1 MTAIFML
8 LLTALP
14 YFFFVYI
21 KKKLKWSFINPLLFA
36 IAVDMAVLLSF
47 KIDSKTYA
55 SGAKY
60 VSLLLTPATIA
71 LAFPLYEEL
80 KTIKKDIVPILMS
93 IVFGVFSSVLTV
105 FVIYK
110 IFVLEKV
117 HFATLLPKSIT
128 TAIGID
134 VSRSMGGIV
143 SITVFTIIF
152 TGIFGAM
159 VSDAVFKIMKIKSD
173 VAKGV
178 ALGSASH
185 AIGTAKANNMNELT
199 GAASSMSLVISGILS
214 VIILPFFVW
223 FFVQARPWARSF
235 LGNAH
240 VLHIRS
246 ACLVGPLRPIITL
259 ATKNL
264 FGDDSLTRVK
274 LLRLML
280 EFSLQ
285 N

>member
-1 MTAIFML
+1 MKAVIML
-8 LLTALP
+8 ILTVAP

-21 KKKLKWSFINPLLFA
+21 KKKLKWSFVNPLLFA
-36 IAVDMAVLLSF
+36 IAVDMAILLSF
-47 KIDSKTYA
+47 NIDTKTYQ

-60 VSLLLTPATIA
+60 VTMLLTPATIA

-80 KTIKKDIVPILMS
+80 KTIEKDIVPIALS
-93 IVFGVFSSVLTV
+93 IIFGVFSSLLTV

-110 IFVLEKV
+110 IFLLEKV
-117 HFATLLPKSIT
+117 HFITLMPKSIT

-159 VSDAVFKIMKIKSD
+159 VSDAVFKLMKIKSD
-173 VAKGV
+173 IAKGV

-185 AIGTAKANNMNELT
+185 AIGTAKANNMNELC

-214 VIILPFFVW
+214 VIILPFFV
-223 FFVQARPWARSF
+223 
-235 LGNAH
+235 
-240 VLHIRS
+240 
-246 ACLVGPLRPIITL
+246 
-259 ATKNL
+259 
-264 FGDDSLTRVK
+264 
-274 LLRLML
+274 
-280 EFSLQ
+280 
-285 N
+285 

>member
-1 MTAIFML
+1 MKAIIML
-8 LLTALP
+8 ILTVAP

-21 KKKLKWSFINPLLFA
+21 KKKLKWSFVNPLLFA

-47 KIDSKTYA
+47 NIDTKTYQ

-60 VSLLLTPATIA
+60 VTMLLTPATIA

-80 KTIKKDIVPILMS
+80 KTIEKDIVPIALS
-93 IVFGVFSSVLTV
+93 IIFGVFSSLLTV

-110 IFVLEKV
+110 IFLLEKV
-117 HFATLLPKSIT
+117 HFITLMPKSIT

-159 VSDAVFKIMKIKSD
+159 VSDAVFKLMKIKSD
-173 VAKGV
+173 IAKGV

-185 AIGTAKANNMNELT
+185 AIGTAKANNMNELC

-214 VIILPFFVW
+214 VIILPFFV
-223 FFVQARPWARSF
+223 
-235 LGNAH
+235 
-240 VLHIRS
+240 
-246 ACLVGPLRPIITL
+246 
-259 ATKNL
+259 
-264 FGDDSLTRVK
+264 
-274 LLRLML
+274 
-280 EFSLQ
+280 
-285 N
+285 

>member
-1 MTAIFML
+1 MKAVIML
-8 LLTALP
+8 ILTVAP

-21 KKKLKWSFINPLLFA
+21 KKKLKWSFVNPLLFA
-36 IAVDMAVLLSF
+36 IAVDMAILLSF
-47 KIDSKTYA
+47 NIDTKTYQ

-60 VSLLLTPATIA
+60 VSVLLTPATIA

-80 KTIKKDIVPILMS
+80 KTIEKDIVPIALS
-93 IVFGVFSSVLTV
+93 IIFGVFSSLLTV

-110 IFVLEKV
+110 IFLLEKV
-117 HFATLLPKSIT
+117 HFITLMPKSIT

-159 VSDAVFKIMKIKSD
+159 VSDAVFKLMKIKSD
-173 VAKGV
+173 IAKGV

-185 AIGTAKANNMNELT
+185 AIGTAKANNMNELC

-214 VIILPFFVW
+214 VIILPFFV
-223 FFVQARPWARSF
+223 
-235 LGNAH
+235 
-240 VLHIRS
+240 
-246 ACLVGPLRPIITL
+246 
-259 ATKNL
+259 
-264 FGDDSLTRVK
+264 
-274 LLRLML
+274 
-280 EFSLQ
+280 
-285 N
+285 

>member
-1 MTAIFML
+1 MKAIIML
-8 LLTALP
+8 ILTVAP

-21 KKKLKWSFINPLLFA
+21 KKKLKWSFVNPLLFA

-47 KIDSKTYA
+47 NIDTKTYQ

-60 VSLLLTPATIA
+60 VTMLLTPATIA

-80 KTIKKDIVPILMS
+80 KTIEKDIVPIALS
-93 IVFGVFSSVLTV
+93 IIFGVFSSLLTV

-110 IFVLEKV
+110 IFLLEKV
-117 HFATLLPKSIT
+117 HFITLMPKSIT

-159 VSDAVFKIMKIKSD
+159 VSDAVFKLMKIKSD
-173 VAKGV
+173 IAKGV

-185 AIGTAKANNMNELT
+185 AIGTAKANNMNELC

-214 VIILPFFVW
+214 VLILPMFV
-223 FFVQARPWARSF
+223 
-235 LGNAH
+235 
-240 VLHIRS
+240 
-246 ACLVGPLRPIITL
+246 
-259 ATKNL
+259 
-264 FGDDSLTRVK
+264 
-274 LLRLML
+274 
-280 EFSLQ
+280 
-285 N
+285 

>member
-1 MTAIFML
+1 MKAVIML
-8 LLTALP
+8 ILTVAP

-21 KKKLKWSFINPLLFA
+21 KKKLKWSFVNPLLFA

-47 KIDSKTYA
+47 NIDTKTYQ

-60 VSLLLTPATIA
+60 VTMLLTPATIA

-80 KTIKKDIVPILMS
+80 KTIEKDIVPIALS
-93 IVFGVFSSVLTV
+93 IIFGVFSSLLTV

-110 IFVLEKV
+110 IFLLEKV
-117 HFATLLPKSIT
+117 HFITLMPKSIT

-152 TGIFGAM
+152 TGIFGAI
-159 VSDAVFKIMKIKSD
+159 VSDAVFKLMKIKSD
-173 VAKGV
+173 IAKGV

-185 AIGTAKANNMNELT
+185 AIGTAKANNMNELC

-214 VIILPFFVW
+214 VIILP
-223 FFVQARPWARSF
+223 
-235 LGNAH
+235 
-240 VLHIRS
+240 
-246 ACLVGPLRPIITL
+246 
-259 ATKNL
+259 L
-264 FGDDSLTRVK
+264 FI
-274 LLRLML
+274 
-280 EFSLQ
+280 
-285 N
+285 

>member
-1 MTAIFML
+1 MKAVIML
-8 LLTALP
+8 ILTVAP

-21 KKKLKWSFINPLLFA
+21 KKKLKWSFVNPLLFA
-36 IAVDMAVLLSF
+36 IVVDMAVLLSF
-47 KIDSKTYA
+47 NIDTKTYQ

-60 VSLLLTPATIA
+60 VTMLLTPATIV

-80 KTIKKDIVPILMS
+80 KTIEKDIVPIALS
-93 IVFGVFSSVLTV
+93 IVFGVFSSLLTV

-110 IFVLEKV
+110 IFLLEKV
-117 HFATLLPKSIT
+117 HFITLMPKSIT

-159 VSDAVFKIMKIKSD
+159 VSDAVFKLMKIKSD
-173 VAKGV
+173 IAKGV

-185 AIGTAKANNMNELT
+185 AIGTAKANNMNELC

-214 VIILPFFVW
+214 VIILPFFV
-223 FFVQARPWARSF
+223 
-235 LGNAH
+235 
-240 VLHIRS
+240 
-246 ACLVGPLRPIITL
+246 
-259 ATKNL
+259 
-264 FGDDSLTRVK
+264 
-274 LLRLML
+274 
-280 EFSLQ
+280 
-285 N
+285 

>member
-1 MTAIFML
+1 MKAIIML
-8 LLTALP
+8 ILTVAP

-21 KKKLKWSFINPLLFA
+21 KKKLKWSFVNPLLFA
-36 IAVDMAVLLSF
+36 IAVDMAILLSF
-47 KIDSKTYA
+47 NIDTKTYQ

-60 VSLLLTPATIA
+60 VSVLLTPATIA

-80 KTIKKDIVPILMS
+80 KTIEKDIVPIALS
-93 IVFGVFSSVLTV
+93 IIFGVFSSLLTV

-110 IFVLEKV
+110 IFLLEKV
-117 HFATLLPKSIT
+117 HFITLMPKSIT

-159 VSDAVFKIMKIKSD
+159 VSDAVFKLMKIKSD
-173 VAKGV
+173 IAKGV

-185 AIGTAKANNMNELT
+185 AIGTAKANNMNELC

-214 VIILPFFVW
+214 VIILP
-223 FFVQARPWARSF
+223 
-235 LGNAH
+235 
-240 VLHIRS
+240 
-246 ACLVGPLRPIITL
+246 
-259 ATKNL
+259 L
-264 FGDDSLTRVK
+264 FI
-274 LLRLML
+274 
-280 EFSLQ
+280 
-285 N
+285 

>member
-1 MTAIFML
+1 MKAIIML
-8 LLTALP
+8 ILTVAP

-21 KKKLKWSFINPLLFA
+21 KKKLKWSFVNPLLFA
-36 IAVDMAVLLSF
+36 IAVDMAILLSF
-47 KIDSKTYA
+47 NIDTKTYQ

-60 VSLLLTPATIA
+60 VSVLLTPATIA

-80 KTIKKDIVPILMS
+80 KTIEKDIVPIALS
-93 IVFGVFSSVLTV
+93 IIFGVFSSLLTV

-110 IFVLEKV
+110 IFLLEKV
-117 HFATLLPKSIT
+117 HFITLMPKSIT

-159 VSDAVFKIMKIKSD
+159 VSDAVFKLMKIKSD
-173 VAKGV
+173 IAKGV

-185 AIGTAKANNMNELT
+185 AIGTAKANNMNELC

-214 VIILPFFVW
+214 VIILPFFV
-223 FFVQARPWARSF
+223 
-235 LGNAH
+235 
-240 VLHIRS
+240 
-246 ACLVGPLRPIITL
+246 
-259 ATKNL
+259 
-264 FGDDSLTRVK
+264 
-274 LLRLML
+274 
-280 EFSLQ
+280 
-285 N
+285 

>member
-1 MTAIFML
+1 MKAIIML
-8 LLTALP
+8 ILTVAP

-21 KKKLKWSFINPLLFA
+21 KKKLKWSFVNPLLFA
-36 IAVDMAVLLSF
+36 IAVDMAILLSF
-47 KIDSKTYA
+47 NIGTKTYQ

-60 VSLLLTPATIA
+60 VSVLLTPATIA

-80 KTIKKDIVPILMS
+80 KTIEKDIVPIALS
-93 IVFGVFSSVLTV
+93 IVFGVFSSLLTV

-110 IFVLEKV
+110 IFLLEKV
-117 HFATLLPKSIT
+117 HFITLMPKSIT

-159 VSDAVFKIMKIKSD
+159 VSDAVFKLMKIKSD
-173 VAKGV
+173 IAKGV

-185 AIGTAKANNMNELT
+185 AIGTAKANNMNELC

-214 VIILPFFVW
+214 VIILPFFV
-223 FFVQARPWARSF
+223 
-235 LGNAH
+235 
-240 VLHIRS
+240 
-246 ACLVGPLRPIITL
+246 
-259 ATKNL
+259 
-264 FGDDSLTRVK
+264 
-274 LLRLML
+274 
-280 EFSLQ
+280 
-285 N
+285 

>member
-1 MTAIFML
+1 MKAIIML
-8 LLTALP
+8 ILTVAP

-21 KKKLKWSFINPLLFA
+21 KKKLKWSFVNPLLFA
-36 IAVDMAVLLSF
+36 IAVDMAILLSF
-47 KIDSKTYA
+47 NIGTKTYQ

-60 VSLLLTPATIA
+60 VTMLLTPATIA

-80 KTIKKDIVPILMS
+80 KTIEKDIVPIALS
-93 IVFGVFSSVLTV
+93 IVFGVFSSLLTV

-110 IFVLEKV
+110 IFLLEKV
-117 HFATLLPKSIT
+117 HFITLMPKSIT

-159 VSDAVFKIMKIKSD
+159 VSDAVFKLMKIKSD
-173 VAKGV
+173 IAKGV

-185 AIGTAKANNMNELT
+185 AIGTAKANNMNELC

-214 VIILPFFVW
+214 VIILPFFV
-223 FFVQARPWARSF
+223 
-235 LGNAH
+235 
-240 VLHIRS
+240 
-246 ACLVGPLRPIITL
+246 
-259 ATKNL
+259 
-264 FGDDSLTRVK
+264 
-274 LLRLML
+274 
-280 EFSLQ
+280 
-285 N
+285 

>member
-1 MTAIFML
+1 MKAIIMII
-8 LLTALP
+8 LTVAP

-21 KKKLKWSFINPLLFA
+21 KKKLKWSFVNPLLFA

-47 KIDSKTYA
+47 NIDTKTYQ

-60 VSLLLTPATIA
+60 VSVLLTPATIA

-80 KTIKKDIVPILMS
+80 KTIEKDIVPIALS
-93 IVFGVFSSVLTV
+93 IIFGVFSSLLTV

-110 IFVLEKV
+110 IFLLEKV
-117 HFATLLPKSIT
+117 HFITLMPKSIT

-173 VAKGV
+173 IAKGV

-214 VIILPFFVW
+214 VIILP
-223 FFVQARPWARSF
+223 
-235 LGNAH
+235 
-240 VLHIRS
+240 
-246 ACLVGPLRPIITL
+246 
-259 ATKNL
+259 L
-264 FGDDSLTRVK
+264 FI
-274 LLRLML
+274 
-280 EFSLQ
+280 
-285 N
+285 

>member
-1 MTAIFML
+1 MKAVIML
-8 LLTALP
+8 ILTVAP

-21 KKKLKWSFINPLLFA
+21 KKKLKWSFVNPLLFA

-47 KIDSKTYA
+47 NIDTKTYQ

-60 VSLLLTPATIA
+60 VSVLLTPATIA

-80 KTIKKDIVPILMS
+80 KTIEKDIVPIALS
-93 IVFGVFSSVLTV
+93 IVFGVFSSLLTV

-110 IFVLEKV
+110 IFLLEKV
-117 HFATLLPKSIT
+117 HFITLMPKSIT

-159 VSDAVFKIMKIKSD
+159 VSDAVFKLMKIKSD
-173 VAKGV
+173 IAKGV

-185 AIGTAKANNMNELT
+185 AIGTAKANNMNELC

-214 VIILPFFVW
+214 VIILP
-223 FFVQARPWARSF
+223 
-235 LGNAH
+235 
-240 VLHIRS
+240 
-246 ACLVGPLRPIITL
+246 
-259 ATKNL
+259 L
-264 FGDDSLTRVK
+264 FI
-274 LLRLML
+274 
-280 EFSLQ
+280 
-285 N
+285 

>member
-1 MTAIFML
+1 MKAVIML
-8 LLTALP
+8 ILTVAP

-21 KKKLKWSFINPLLFA
+21 KKKLKWSFVNPLLFA

-47 KIDSKTYA
+47 NIDTKTYQ

-60 VSLLLTPATIA
+60 VTMLLTPATIA

-80 KTIKKDIVPILMS
+80 KTIEKDIVPIALS
-93 IVFGVFSSVLTV
+93 IVFGVFSSLLTV

-110 IFVLEKV
+110 IFLLEKV
-117 HFATLLPKSIT
+117 HFITLMPKSIT

-159 VSDAVFKIMKIKSD
+159 VSDAVFKLMKIKSD
-173 VAKGV
+173 IAKGV

-185 AIGTAKANNMNELT
+185 AIGTAKANNMNELC

-214 VIILPFFVW
+214 VLILPFFV
-223 FFVQARPWARSF
+223 
-235 LGNAH
+235 
-240 VLHIRS
+240 
-246 ACLVGPLRPIITL
+246 
-259 ATKNL
+259 
-264 FGDDSLTRVK
+264 
-274 LLRLML
+274 
-280 EFSLQ
+280 
-285 N
+285 

>member
-1 MTAIFML
+1 MKAIIML
-8 LLTALP
+8 ILTVAP

-21 KKKLKWSFINPLLFA
+21 KKKLKWSFVNPLLFA
-36 IAVDMAVLLSF
+36 IAVDMAILLSF
-47 KIDSKTYA
+47 NIETKTYQ

-60 VSLLLTPATIA
+60 VSVLLTPATIA

-80 KTIKKDIVPILMS
+80 KTIEKDIVPIALS
-93 IVFGVFSSVLTV
+93 IVFGVFSSLLTV

-110 IFVLEKV
+110 IFLLEKV
-117 HFATLLPKSIT
+117 HFITLMPKSIT

-159 VSDAVFKIMKIKSD
+159 VSDAVFKLMKIKSD
-173 VAKGV
+173 IAKGV

-185 AIGTAKANNMNELT
+185 AIGTAKANNMNELC

-214 VIILPFFVW
+214 VIILPFFV
-223 FFVQARPWARSF
+223 
-235 LGNAH
+235 
-240 VLHIRS
+240 
-246 ACLVGPLRPIITL
+246 
-259 ATKNL
+259 
-264 FGDDSLTRVK
+264 
-274 LLRLML
+274 
-280 EFSLQ
+280 
-285 N
+285 

>member
-1 MTAIFML
+1 MTALMMFI
-8 LLTALP
+8 LTVAP

-21 KKKLKWSFINPLLFA
+21 KKKLGWSFVNPLLFA

-47 KIDSKTYA
+47 GIDTKTYT

-80 KTIKKDIVPILMS
+80 KTIKKDIVPILVS

-110 IFVLEKV
+110 IFLLEKV

-134 VSRSMGGIV
+134 VSKSMGGIV

-152 TGIFGAM
+152 TGIFGAI
-159 VSDAVFKIMKIKSD
+159 VSDLVFKLMRVKSD
-173 VAKGV
+173 IAKGV

-185 AIGTAKANNMNELT
+185 AIGTAKANNMNELC

-214 VIILPFFVW
+214 VIILPL
-223 FFVQARPWARSF
+223 F
-235 LGNAH
+235 L
-240 VLHIRS
+240 
-246 ACLVGPLRPIITL
+246 
-259 ATKNL
+259 
-264 FGDDSLTRVK
+264 
-274 LLRLML
+274 
-280 EFSLQ
+280 
-285 N
+285 

>member
-1 MTAIFML
+1 MTALMMFI
-8 LLTALP
+8 LTVAP

-21 KKKLKWSFINPLLFA
+21 KKKLGWSFVNPLLFA

-47 KIDSKTYA
+47 GIDTKTYT

-80 KTIKKDIVPILMS
+80 KTIKKDIVPILIS

-110 IFVLEKV
+110 IFLLEKV

-134 VSRSMGGIV
+134 VSKSMGGIV

-152 TGIFGAM
+152 TGIFGAI
-159 VSDAVFKIMKIKSD
+159 VSDLVFKLMKVDSD
-173 VAKGV
+173 IAKGV

-185 AIGTAKANNMNELT
+185 AIGTAKANNMNELC

-214 VIILPFFVW
+214 VIILPL
-223 FFVQARPWARSF
+223 F
-235 LGNAH
+235 L
-240 VLHIRS
+240 
-246 ACLVGPLRPIITL
+246 
-259 ATKNL
+259 
-264 FGDDSLTRVK
+264 
-274 LLRLML
+274 
-280 EFSLQ
+280 
-285 N
+285 

>member
-1 MTAIFML
+1 MKAIIML
-8 LLTALP
+8 ILTVAP

-21 KKKLKWSFINPLLFA
+21 KKKLKWSFVNPLLFA
-36 IAVDMAVLLSF
+36 IAVDMAILLSF
-47 KIDSKTYA
+47 NIDTKTYQ

-60 VSLLLTPATIA
+60 VTMLLTPATIA

-80 KTIKKDIVPILMS
+80 KTIEKDIVPIALS
-93 IVFGVFSSVLTV
+93 IVFGVFSSLLTV

-110 IFVLEKV
+110 IFLLEKV
-117 HFATLLPKSIT
+117 HFITLMPKSIT

-159 VSDAVFKIMKIKSD
+159 VSDAVFKLMKIKSD
-173 VAKGV
+173 IAKGV

-185 AIGTAKANNMNELT
+185 AIGTAKANNMNELC

-214 VIILPFFVW
+214 VIILPFFV
-223 FFVQARPWARSF
+223 
-235 LGNAH
+235 
-240 VLHIRS
+240 
-246 ACLVGPLRPIITL
+246 
-259 ATKNL
+259 
-264 FGDDSLTRVK
+264 
-274 LLRLML
+274 
-280 EFSLQ
+280 
-285 N
+285 

>member
-1 MTAIFML
+1 MKAIIML
-8 LLTALP
+8 ILTVAP

-21 KKKLKWSFINPLLFA
+21 KKKLKWSFVNPLLFA

-47 KIDSKTYA
+47 NIDTKTYQ

-60 VSLLLTPATIA
+60 VTMLLTPATIA

-80 KTIKKDIVPILMS
+80 KTIEKDIVPIALS
-93 IVFGVFSSVLTV
+93 IIFGVFSSLLTV

-110 IFVLEKV
+110 IFLLEKV
-117 HFATLLPKSIT
+117 HFITLMPKSIT

-159 VSDAVFKIMKIKSD
+159 VSDAVFKLMKIKSD
-173 VAKGV
+173 IAKGV

-185 AIGTAKANNMNELT
+185 AIGTAKANNMNELC

-214 VIILPFFVW
+214 VIILP
-223 FFVQARPWARSF
+223 
-235 LGNAH
+235 
-240 VLHIRS
+240 
-246 ACLVGPLRPIITL
+246 
-259 ATKNL
+259 L
-264 FGDDSLTRVK
+264 FI
-274 LLRLML
+274 
-280 EFSLQ
+280 
-285 N
+285 

>member
-1 MTAIFML
+1 MKAIIML
-8 LLTALP
+8 ILTVAP

-21 KKKLKWSFINPLLFA
+21 KKKLKWSFVNPLLFA
-36 IAVDMAVLLSF
+36 IAVDMAILLSF
-47 KIDSKTYA
+47 NIDTKTYQ

-60 VSLLLTPATIA
+60 VSVLLTPATIA

-80 KTIKKDIVPILMS
+80 KTIEKDIVPIALS
-93 IVFGVFSSVLTV
+93 IVFGVFSSLLTV

-110 IFVLEKV
+110 IFLLEKV
-117 HFATLLPKSIT
+117 HFITLMPKSIT

-159 VSDAVFKIMKIKSD
+159 VSDAVFKLMKIKSD
-173 VAKGV
+173 IAKGV

-185 AIGTAKANNMNELT
+185 AIGTAKANNMNELC

-214 VIILPFFVW
+214 VIILP
-223 FFVQARPWARSF
+223 
-235 LGNAH
+235 
-240 VLHIRS
+240 
-246 ACLVGPLRPIITL
+246 
-259 ATKNL
+259 L
-264 FGDDSLTRVK
+264 FI
-274 LLRLML
+274 
-280 EFSLQ
+280 
-285 N
+285 

>member
-1 MTAIFML
+1 MKAIIML
-8 LLTALP
+8 ILTVAP

-21 KKKLKWSFINPLLFA
+21 KKKLKWSFVNPLLFA

-47 KIDSKTYA
+47 NIDTKTYQ

-60 VSLLLTPATIA
+60 VTMLLTPATIA

-80 KTIKKDIVPILMS
+80 KTIEKDIVPIALS
-93 IVFGVFSSVLTV
+93 IIFGVFSSLLTV

-110 IFVLEKV
+110 IFLLEKV
-117 HFATLLPKSIT
+117 HFITLMPKSIT

-159 VSDAVFKIMKIKSD
+159 VSDAVFKLMKIKSD
-173 VAKGV
+173 IAKGV
-178 ALGSASH
+178 TLGSASH
-185 AIGTAKANNMNELT
+185 AIGTAKANNMNELC

-214 VIILPFFVW
+214 VIILP
-223 FFVQARPWARSF
+223 
-235 LGNAH
+235 
-240 VLHIRS
+240 
-246 ACLVGPLRPIITL
+246 
-259 ATKNL
+259 L
-264 FGDDSLTRVK
+264 FI
-274 LLRLML
+274 
-280 EFSLQ
+280 
-285 N
+285 

>member
-1 MTAIFML
+1 MKAVIML
-8 LLTALP
+8 ILTVAP

-21 KKKLKWSFINPLLFA
+21 KKKLKWSFVNPLLFA

-47 KIDSKTYA
+47 NIDTKTYQ

-60 VSLLLTPATIA
+60 VTMLLTPATIA

-80 KTIKKDIVPILMS
+80 KTIEKDIVPIALS
-93 IVFGVFSSVLTV
+93 IIFGVFSSLLTV

-110 IFVLEKV
+110 IFLLEKV
-117 HFATLLPKSIT
+117 HFITLMPKSIT

-159 VSDAVFKIMKIKSD
+159 VSDAVFKLMKIKSD
-173 VAKGV
+173 IAKGV

-185 AIGTAKANNMNELT
+185 AIGTAKANNMNELC

-214 VIILPFFVW
+214 VIILPFFV
-223 FFVQARPWARSF
+223 
-235 LGNAH
+235 
-240 VLHIRS
+240 
-246 ACLVGPLRPIITL
+246 
-259 ATKNL
+259 
-264 FGDDSLTRVK
+264 
-274 LLRLML
+274 
-280 EFSLQ
+280 
-285 N
+285 

>member
-1 MTAIFML
+1 MKAVIML
-8 LLTALP
+8 ILTVAP

-21 KKKLKWSFINPLLFA
+21 KKKLKWSFVNPLLFA
-36 IAVDMAVLLSF
+36 IAVDMAILLSF
-47 KIDSKTYA
+47 NIDTKTYQ

-60 VSLLLTPATIA
+60 VTMLLTPATIA

-80 KTIKKDIVPILMS
+80 KTIEKDIVPIALS
-93 IVFGVFSSVLTV
+93 IIFGVFSSLLTV

-110 IFVLEKV
+110 IFLLEKV
-117 HFATLLPKSIT
+117 HFITLMPKSIT

-159 VSDAVFKIMKIKSD
+159 VSDAVFKLMKIKSD
-173 VAKGV
+173 IAKGV

-185 AIGTAKANNMNELT
+185 AIGTAKANNMNELC

-214 VIILPFFVW
+214 VIILP
-223 FFVQARPWARSF
+223 
-235 LGNAH
+235 
-240 VLHIRS
+240 
-246 ACLVGPLRPIITL
+246 
-259 ATKNL
+259 L
-264 FGDDSLTRVK
+264 FI
-274 LLRLML
+274 
-280 EFSLQ
+280 
-285 N
+285 

>member
-1 MTAIFML
+1 MKAVIML
-8 LLTALP
+8 ILTVAP

-21 KKKLKWSFINPLLFA
+21 KKKLKWSFVNPLLFA
-36 IAVDMAVLLSF
+36 IAVDMAILLSF
-47 KIDSKTYA
+47 NIDTKTYQ

-60 VSLLLTPATIA
+60 VSVLLTPATIA

-80 KTIKKDIVPILMS
+80 KTIEKDIVPIALS
-93 IVFGVFSSVLTV
+93 IIFGVFSSLLTV

-110 IFVLEKV
+110 IFLLEKV
-117 HFATLLPKSIT
+117 HLITLMPKSIT

-159 VSDAVFKIMKIKSD
+159 VSDAVFKLMKIKSD
-173 VAKGV
+173 IAKGV

-185 AIGTAKANNMNELT
+185 AIGTAKANNMNELC

-214 VIILPFFVW
+214 VIILPFFV
-223 FFVQARPWARSF
+223 
-235 LGNAH
+235 
-240 VLHIRS
+240 
-246 ACLVGPLRPIITL
+246 
-259 ATKNL
+259 
-264 FGDDSLTRVK
+264 
-274 LLRLML
+274 
-280 EFSLQ
+280 
-285 N
+285 

>member
-1 MTAIFML
+1 MKAIIML
-8 LLTALP
+8 ILTVEP

-21 KKKLKWSFINPLLFA
+21 KKKLKWSFVNPLLFA
-36 IAVDMAVLLSF
+36 IAVDMAILLSF
-47 KIDSKTYA
+47 NIDTKTYQ

-60 VSLLLTPATIA
+60 VTMLLTPATIA

-80 KTIKKDIVPILMS
+80 KTIEKDIVPIALS
-93 IVFGVFSSVLTV
+93 IIFGVFSSLLTV

-110 IFVLEKV
+110 IFLLEKV
-117 HFATLLPKSIT
+117 HFITLMPKSIT

-159 VSDAVFKIMKIKSD
+159 VSDAVFKLMKIKSD
-173 VAKGV
+173 IAKGV

-185 AIGTAKANNMNELT
+185 AIGTAKANNMNELC

-214 VIILPFFVW
+214 VIILPFFV
-223 FFVQARPWARSF
+223 
-235 LGNAH
+235 
-240 VLHIRS
+240 
-246 ACLVGPLRPIITL
+246 
-259 ATKNL
+259 
-264 FGDDSLTRVK
+264 
-274 LLRLML
+274 
-280 EFSLQ
+280 
-285 N
+285 

>member
-1 MTAIFML
+1 MKAVIML
-8 LLTALP
+8 ILTVAP

-21 KKKLKWSFINPLLFA
+21 KKKLKWSFVNPLLFA
-36 IAVDMAVLLSF
+36 IAVDMAILLSF
-47 KIDSKTYA
+47 NIDTKTYQ

-60 VSLLLTPATIA
+60 VSVLLTPATIA

-80 KTIKKDIVPILMS
+80 KTIEKDIVPIALS
-93 IVFGVFSSVLTV
+93 IIFGVFSSLLTV

-110 IFVLEKV
+110 IFLLEKV
-117 HFATLLPKSIT
+117 HFITLMPKSIT

-159 VSDAVFKIMKIKSD
+159 VSDAVFKLMKIKSD
-173 VAKGV
+173 IAKGV

-185 AIGTAKANNMNELT
+185 AIGTAKANNMNELC

-214 VIILPFFVW
+214 VIILP
-223 FFVQARPWARSF
+223 
-235 LGNAH
+235 
-240 VLHIRS
+240 
-246 ACLVGPLRPIITL
+246 
-259 ATKNL
+259 L
-264 FGDDSLTRVK
+264 FI
-274 LLRLML
+274 
-280 EFSLQ
+280 
-285 N
+285 

>member
-1 MTAIFML
+1 MTAILML

-21 KKKLKWSFINPLLFA
+21 KKKLKCSFINPLLFA

-71 LAFPLYEEL
+71 LAYPLYEEL
-80 KTIKKDIVPILMS
+80 KTIKEDIVPILMS

-110 IFVLEKV
+110 IFMLEKV

-159 VSDAVFKIMKIKSD
+159 VSDWVFKLMKIKSD
-173 VAKGV
+173 IAKGV

-185 AIGTAKANNMNELT
+185 AIGTAKANTMNEPT
-199 GAASSMSLVISGILS
+199 GAASSMSLVLSGILS
-214 VIILPFFVW
+214 VIILPFFV
-223 FFVQARPWARSF
+223 
-235 LGNAH
+235 
-240 VLHIRS
+240 
-246 ACLVGPLRPIITL
+246 
-259 ATKNL
+259 
-264 FGDDSLTRVK
+264 
-274 LLRLML
+274 
-280 EFSLQ
+280 
-285 N
+285 